1 MRAEF
6 EKGILSSKASGEPP
20 LVLATSVAMAV
31 RHAVSAARKDAG
43 LSGFFRL
50 DAPMTVEVI
59 QEACDTTALSF

>member
-1 MRAEF
+1 M
-6 EKGILSSKASGEPP
+6 SSKASGEPP

>member
-1 MRAEF
+1 
-6 EKGILSSKASGEPP
+6 
-20 LVLATSVAMAV
+20 MAV

-59 QEACDTTALSF
+59 QEGCGDTTALSF